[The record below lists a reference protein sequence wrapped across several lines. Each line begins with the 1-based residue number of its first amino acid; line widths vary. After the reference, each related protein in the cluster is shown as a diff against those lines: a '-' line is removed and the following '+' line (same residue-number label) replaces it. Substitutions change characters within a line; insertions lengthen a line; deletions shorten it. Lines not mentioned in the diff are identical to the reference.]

1 MIFLDYTFA
10 PILERIKKIKNEK
23 KLTNETLS
31 KKSGIPIGTLSK
43 ILAGIIKDPKVGI
56 LIALSDALDVSVDY
70 LAYGDKPEV
79 AENKVIFLDEDYN
92 FLKKYHALDE
102 RGKKTIEAALER
114 EYEFVKPQVIGKQA
128 T

>member
-1 MIFLDYTFA
+1 MDYTFA
-10 PILERIKKIKNEK
+10 PILERIKKFKNEK

-43 ILAGIIKDPKVGI
+43 VLAGIIKDPKVGI

-70 LAYGDKPEV
+70 LAYGDKS
-79 AENKVIFLDEDYN
+79 KVVEKKVVSLDKDYN

-102 RGKKTIEAALER
+102 RGKKTIAAALER
-114 EYEFVKPQVIGKQA
+114 EYEFVKPQTIGKHA